1 MNKIKIAFISNTF
14 VWSCAICWKKF
25 KNHAIS
31 PRITHFLLLTGFW
44 RLFHRVH
51 GRLAFPPSFSQ
62 LFGVYLFLTLVRD
75 QSTAARVAFSRGSP
89 TSPSSS
95 WTKLWQLA
103 KTWINHSKKLFQFK
117 LWIYEFHN
125 ILLKSQEICCS
136 KRQYIKKYWQE
147 IIFYYY
153 LFLFFI
159 IYFIISWNRLNILS
173 YVE

>member
-1 MNKIKIAFISNTF
+1 MLRRSILKFKLKKGIQNKHILGPWIRSKLHLLVILLFDP
-14 VWSCAICWKKF
+14 VPYVEKKF

-125 ILLKSQEICCS
+125 ILLKSQEICCI
-136 KRQYIKKYWQE
+136 KRQYIKNTDNK
-147 IIFYYY
+147 
-153 LFLFFI
+153 
-159 IYFIISWNRLNILS
+159 
-173 YVE
+173 